1 MHHLDCVPLVEVTR
15 GEIIESI
22 HHGAFVVVRSDG
34 SVVSSQGNINLLTY
48 PRSSMKPL
56 QALPIIETGTAEA
69 FNLTDE
75 EIAIFCA
82 SHTGTDM
89 HRHVL
94 EGIHQ
99 KIGLRE
105 SDLNCGV
112 HWPADATTREAMKM
126 EEIKPTA
133 FCNNCSGKHTGM
145 LAQAAFMKF
154 DLKDYLN
161 PQHPVQVKIK
171 ETLAEMVG
179 MDAENIP
186 LGIDGCTAPI
196 YGVPMVKMAQ
206 AIALMAEPRGLDP
219 DRAFA
224 CKRIIRAM
232 MSFPIMVAGPGTFD
246 TDLMLAA
253 KGKVFSK
260 GGAEGYQVLGVM
272 PGAVEK
278 GSPGF
283 GIAIKIADGDS
294 RGRARQAVSLAILTE
309 LGVLT
314 EDELKELKS
323 YGNVSVK
330 NWREIEVGKVRHIF
344 EV

>member
-1 MHHLDCVPLVEVTR
+1 MNHLDCVPLVEITR
-15 GEIIESI
+15 GEIVESI
-22 HHGAFVVVRSDG
+22 HQGAFVVVRSDG
-34 SVVSSQGNINLLTY
+34 SVVSSQGNIDLLTY

-56 QALPIIETGTAEA
+56 QALPIIESGAVVA

-89 HRHVL
+89 HRRVL
-94 EGIHQ
+94 ERIHQ
-99 KIGLRE
+99 KVGLNE

-112 HWPADATTREAMKM
+112 HWPADAATKEAMKLAN
-126 EEIKPTA
+126 IKPTTL
-133 FCNNCSGKHTGM
+133 CNNCSGKHTGM
-145 LAQAAFMKF
+145 LAHAVHLQY
-154 DLKDYLN
+154 DLHDYLN
-161 PQHPVQVKIK
+161 PQHPVQVKIR

-186 LGIDGCTAPI
+186 LGIDGCTAHI
-196 YGVPMVKMAQ
+196 YGVPMRKMAQ
-206 AIALMAEPRGLDP
+206 AIALMADPRGLEP
-219 DRAFA
+219 DRVSA
-224 CKRIIRAM
+224 CKRIVHAM
-232 MSFPIMVAGPGTFD
+232 MSYPLLVAGPGTFD
-246 TDLMLAA
+246 TDLMAAA

-260 GGAEGYQVLGVM
+260 GGAEGYQVLGIM
-272 PGAVEK
+272 PDAVKK

-294 RGRARQAVSLAILTE
+294 RGRARQAVSLAILTG

-314 EDELKELKS
+314 EDELRDLKS
-323 YGNVSVK
+323 YGDVVVK
-330 NWREIEVGKVRHIF
+330 NWRDIEVGKVHQIF